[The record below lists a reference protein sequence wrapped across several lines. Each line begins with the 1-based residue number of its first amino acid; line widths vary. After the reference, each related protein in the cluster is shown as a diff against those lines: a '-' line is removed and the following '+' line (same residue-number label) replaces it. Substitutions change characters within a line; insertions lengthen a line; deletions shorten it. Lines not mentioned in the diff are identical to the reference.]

1 MFKISNLNCWKIR
14 INQEILEEIYAST
27 SVTKNKKSLRLEET
41 AEILAI
47 FVLECPGHGKEN
59 SASGPVSLVEET
71 VSESWQK
78 SKMEKKWG
86 VCYVGSSLSVYNLL
100 SWFTNYD

>member
-1 MFKISNLNCWKIR
+1 M
-14 INQEILEEIYAST
+14 
-27 SVTKNKKSLRLEET
+27 RLEET

-47 FVLECPGHGKEN
+47 FVLECAGHGKEN

-71 VSESWQK
+71 GSESLQK
-78 SKMEKKWG
+78 SKMETIG
-86 VCYVGSSLSVYNLL
+86 CVGSVEDSLSVYNVL